1 MAMRAMIVIGLVT
14 ACAAAPR
21 PAPRLMPRLTLAT
34 PARSVPVPTVAA
46 AAAVVAPAAFA
57 PAAWSLEG
65 GAAWSATGALTAQV
79 CCTGWLKATRPLAL
93 PAGGAVEVDAVAPC
107 ARGVGG
113 GGARRRAD
121 DLGGRRTRRGAVR
134 GHADAGG
141 AAVDV
146 AAHAGAV
153 RRGRP
158 PLLRRGAHRRGA
170 DPRAALTARVAVC
183 CS

>member
-107 ARGVGG
+107 ARGVVV
-113 GGARRRAD
+113 
-121 DLGGRRTRRGAVR
+121 AVR
-134 GHADAGG
+134 GAGPTIWAGG
-141 AAVDV
+141 GPGAAPF
-146 AAHAGAV
+146 AGTLTLAVPPSTSPRTLELYAEGGLHCCGEVRIDAV
-153 RRGRP
+153 RIRGLP
-158 PLLRRGAHRRGA
+158 
-170 DPRAALTARVAVC
+170 
-183 CS
+183 